1 MMNSGVDVVLEQA
14 GSAISELGVGDLVS
28 PEEVAQRVTGMA
40 IYWEKPVPAGE
51 RLLLIRLFSSVIQ
64 REEVFLGSIL
74 FNAFLSKAFLRVLDD
89 LELGQA
95 GLVAND
101 VENYYFLVRTASN
114 VEALANAL
122 RCVIER
128 SLPDLFFGGA
138 NETRGIYGDL
148 ARMFTFRKSEFEPF
162 PVYAVPESL
171 APALEKAVREQLR
184 MLLTEDRFPG
194 SLRTVL
200 AAIAFFYGR
209 TSGGS
214 GDAQSFP
221 NFVEHLATDGEYDN
235 LLKADDVKRAF
246 NINEVAKPAIK
257 ESIDKQTYSAKHL
270 RQLLLGLINGFAAS
284 IDAGSAKWLV
294 PFLRKDGKFISLEP
308 SEYVNCLL
316 GEVQLGYYLFQ
327 RSLNRMRVPCRL
339 CNRVEA
345 VVEDRYVTT
354 GLGSFRFHN
363 QSVRHQAE
371 KVCPRCALYSYL
383 GQKLLGTQM
392 VSVAG
397 KLPQVPKTYNLIF
410 HYGKH
415 TDDEIRRLADQIDD
429 LWDLVRRHDDLDRIR
444 RETRKQLLEL
454 NEKASHEHDSAKSLK
469 LAEEITA
476 KADELKAVDEDLQN
490 AEKGI
495 ATKYPWVKEMGGSVV
510 PAENHA
516 LDTLAN
522 LDVSEN
528 RVERHVLGLGIS
540 GYRMILFVLPQ
551 VRPSRNAGEHD
562 FAQRRFSSSRIMVTA
577 LLSLLRE
584 LCGCDGPFY
593 YQSLPV
599 LSTDAF
605 RQDTFYVR
613 NEPIAV
619 AKVQNEYEVVTQ
631 IAWKLVPRRGG
642 KGFVR
647 KVVLAERLL
656 EAPLATF
663 AEVMRGSLVPSQT
676 KGPYRRLPGG
686 YRQDWGTYDWTDY
699 AAFINRLRRIQE
711 VKRGGGE
718 S

>member
-1 MMNSGVDVVLEQA
+1 MDSTEGIVLDQA
-14 GSAISELGVGDLVS
+14 RSAIEELGVGDFVS
-28 PEEVAQRVTGMA
+28 PEEVAKSVTGKVT
-40 IYWEKPVPAGE
+40 YWEKPLPSGE
-51 RLLLIRLFSSVIQ
+51 WLLLIRLFSGAIQ

-74 FNAFLSKAFLRVLDD
+74 FNAFLSKAFLRVFNDGK
-89 LELGQA
+89 LGRA
-95 GLVAND
+95 SLVAND
-101 VENYYFLVRTASN
+101 VDDYYFLVCTASG
-114 VEALANAL
+114 VEDLADAL
-122 RCVIER
+122 RSEVEH
-128 SLPDLFFGGA
+128 SLPDLFFGAPDEG
-138 NETRGIYGDL
+138 RGIYGDL

-162 PVYAVPESL
+162 PVYAVPEFL

-184 MLLTEDRFPG
+184 ILLTEERFPG

-221 NFVEHLATDGEYDN
+221 KFVEHLATDREYDN
-235 LLKADDVKRAF
+235 LLKTDDVKRAF
-246 NINEVAKPAIK
+246 NVGEVAKPAIK
-257 ESIDKQTYSAKHL
+257 ESIDKEAYSTKHL
-270 RQLLLGLINGFAAS
+270 RQLLLGLLNGFAAS
-284 IDAGSAKWLV
+284 IDAGSGKWLL

-316 GEVQLGYYLFQ
+316 GEVQLGYYVFQ
-327 RSLNRMRVPCRL
+327 RSFNRTRVPCRL

-354 GLGSFRFHN
+354 GLRSFRFHN

-383 GQKLLGTQM
+383 GQKLLGTHM

-429 LWDLVRRHDDLDRIR
+429 LWGLVRRHEDLDRIR
-444 RETRKQLLEL
+444 REARKQVLALSER
-454 NEKASHEHDSAKSLK
+454 ASHEHDSAKSSK
-469 LAEEITA
+469 LAEELAA
-476 KADELKAVDEDLQN
+476 KADELKAVEADLEN
-490 AEKGI
+490 TERDI
-495 ATKYPWVKEMGGSVV
+495 AARYPWVKEMGGSVV
-510 PAENHA
+510 PAENHV

-522 LDVSEN
+522 LDISEN

-551 VRPSRNAGEHD
+551 VRPPRDAVEHD

-599 LSTDAF
+599 LAADAF
-605 RQDTFYVR
+605 RRDTFYVR

-619 AKVQNEYEVVTQ
+619 AKVHSEYEVVTQ
-631 IAWKLVPRRGG
+631 IAWKLVWQRGSD
-642 KGFVR
+642 GFVR
-647 KVVLAERLL
+647 KVVLAEKLL
-656 EAPLATF
+656 EDPLPTF
-663 AEVMRGSLVPSQT
+663 AEVMRGSLVPGET
-676 KGPYRRLPGG
+676 KRSYRRLPGA
-686 YRQDWGTYDWTDY
+686 YREDWGTYDFTAY
-699 AAFINRLRRIQE
+699 AAFVNRLSRIQE
-711 VKRGGGE
+711 VKDSGGE
-718 S
+718 N